1 LITNEPSVNCSDEQI
16 EDNEDNKIKE
26 YLQRS
31 DTAVIFAEP
40 VEKEEQIKN
49 ENNKNKNKT
58 NFNESSGQSV
68 INTVDENHKNG
79 LKTDK
84 KRMPENGSPNQS
96 MSHYLF

>member
-1 LITNEPSVNCSDEQI
+1 MITNEPSVNCSDEQI

-49 ENNKNKNKT
+49 ENNKNEN
-58 NFNESSGQSV
+58 SGQSV
-68 INTVDENHKNG
+68 NTVDENHKNG